1 MSYSL
6 RLPEEVLPLFEA
18 LDCSPDP
25 VFVTDRLNHIVVWN
39 RSAERL
45 LGYSADEVMAES
57 CARVLKGCDSWG
69 NRYCSESC
77 PIVEIAE
84 RKEVVRHFDLTF
96 LGKDDRTVVVDVT
109 ILQLAVPPPHHFY
122 LAHIL
127 KPADPAAGRRTQ
139 AEAAEPPAPAM
150 LQVRESKDA
159 RVRKLTQREIEIL
172 GILAAGRTTAEI
184 ASLLHIST
192 LTARNH
198 IQNIL
203 DKLEVHSKAEA
214 VSFAFQN
221 RLI

>member
-1 MSYSL
+1 MSFAV

-18 LDCSPDP
+18 LDRSPDP
-25 VFVTDRLNHIVVWN
+25 VFVTDRLNRILMWN
-39 RSAERL
+39 QSAERL
-45 LGYSADEVMAES
+45 LGWTSDEVMSAS
-57 CARVLKGCDSWG
+57 CAQVLKGCDTWG
-69 NRYCSESC
+69 NRYCTESC
-77 PIVEIAE
+77 PVVEIAE

-96 LGKDDRTVVVDVT
+96 HGKDDHEVVVDVT
-109 ILQLAVPPPHHFY
+109 ILQLTVPPPQHFF

-127 KPADPAAGRRTQ
+127 KPSSKGAARATR
-139 AEAAEPPAPAM
+139 AEAQEPPAPAL
-150 LQVRESKDA
+150 LQVRDSKDA
-159 RVRKLTQREIEIL
+159 RVRKLTQREVEIL

-214 VSFAFQN
+214 VSVAFQN
-221 RLI
+221 RLL